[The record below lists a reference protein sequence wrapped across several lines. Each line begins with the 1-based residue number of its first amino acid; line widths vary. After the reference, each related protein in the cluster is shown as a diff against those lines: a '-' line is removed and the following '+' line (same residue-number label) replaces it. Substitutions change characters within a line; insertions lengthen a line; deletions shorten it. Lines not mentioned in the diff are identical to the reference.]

1 MRELQRHLEGLE
13 SGKVPDKDVDPTVAA
28 FPLVLGA
35 DGVMVPFRP
44 CKASASGR
52 TVLREV
58 KVGVVS
64 RLAQE
69 IRRGH
74 RLVTRLAAR
83 RLVAVLGDI
92 DAVQIRLRWMAIT
105 QGLQTAPRV
114 VWLSDGARGLWR
126 IFETS
131 FSPRAQGVLDFC
143 HAAQHLWKGAQ
154 ERFGGS
160 PRKAHDWF
168 VELRHK
174 LRHGEPDAVIK
185 DVEQALTVKGLPS
198 NARRTLTNLHAY
210 LVKHQEH
217 LDYKRMKQLD
227 LPIGSGMV
235 ESACKW
241 LIQQRFKGVGMRWSE
256 EGFNHLLH
264 LRLTWVNGTFDALF
278 ASPSA

>member
-1 MRELQRHLEGLE
+1 
-13 SGKVPDKDVDPTVAA
+13 
-28 FPLVLGA
+28 
-35 DGVMVPFRP
+35 
-44 CKASASGR
+44 
-52 TVLREV
+52 
-58 KVGVVS
+58 
-64 RLAQE
+64 
-69 IRRGH
+69 
-74 RLVTRLAAR
+74 VTRLADR

-114 VWLSDGARGLWR
+114 VWLSNGARGLWR

-131 FSPRAQGVLDFC
+131 FSPRAQGVLDFY
-143 HAAQHLWKGAQ
+143 HAAQHLWQGAQ

-160 PRKAHDWF
+160 PRKARGWF

-185 DVEQALTVKGLPS
+185 DVEQALTIRGLPS
-198 NARRTLTNLHAY
+198 DARRTLTNLHAY
-210 LVKHQEH
+210 LVRHQEH

-241 LIQQRFKGVGMRWSE
+241 LIQQRFKGVGTRWSE
-256 EGFNHLLH
+256 EEFNHLLH
-264 LRLTWVNGTFDALF
+264 LGLAWVKTVPSMRYLPPPAHEYAP
-278 ASPSA
+278 ASVHETSEPVHTPQECCCRVHP